1 MDNMDDGA
9 SGVVSDLETRCIF
22 DIESSLDTSSSDP
35 ARRQPEAVEAKV
47 KAVQN
52 VTCPGEPTMCS
63 GHGQCSSG
71 RCICNTGTVIPC
83 SNRKQPL

>member
-1 MDNMDDGA
+1 MDDLDDGA
-9 SGVVSDLETRCIF
+9 NGVVSDLEIICIF

-35 ARRQPEAVEAKV
+35 QRQPKVVEDKV

-52 VTCPGEPTMCS
+52 LTCPGEPTVCS
-63 GHGQCSSG
+63 GRGQCSSG

-83 SNRKQPL
+83 SSRKKPL